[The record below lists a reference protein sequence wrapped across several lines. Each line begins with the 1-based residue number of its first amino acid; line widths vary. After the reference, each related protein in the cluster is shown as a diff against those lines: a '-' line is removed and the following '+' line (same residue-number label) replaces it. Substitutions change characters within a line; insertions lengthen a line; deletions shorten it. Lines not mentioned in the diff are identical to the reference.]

1 MIAIV
6 FKNELPL
13 LFVLYYYLMKK
24 ASAIVKGLF
33 AKVGSYNALEEDLRI
48 STLKSI
54 AFTTTRGEERG
65 FIWKMGGD
73 EEKKEHMILLSSK
86 LSSTIKKLIMS
97 KIKKYY

>member
-13 LFVLYYYLMKK
+13 LFVLYYYLIKK

-33 AKVGSYNALEEDLRI
+33 AKVGSYDALEEDLRI

-54 AFTTTRGEERG
+54 ALTTTRGEERG
-65 FIWKMGGD
+65 FIWNMGGD
-73 EEKKEHMILLSSK
+73 
-86 LSSTIKKLIMS
+86 
-97 KIKKYY
+97 